1 MAVFPLV
8 RLVEALP
15 NLLELALADDAD
27 RKRDFQLVALADV
40 AQIAVADERHAGRF
54 QMIGDELP
62 AQLILHGG
70 DVGIEPIE
78 IDIAADL
85 ELGADGIVFQI
96 RGQKPHGRGN
106 ARIGRHDHLPKA
118 EHGGHFDAVQRA
130 RAAERDQ
137 RKFARIDAL
146 LHRTRTDGIGHV
158 AVDDGEHAF
167 GRLELAHAERIG
179 EFLDHAMGG
188 VFIELHAAAE
198 EIVLVEPAEH
208 HIGVGDGRLF
218 AAAPIRGR
226 PRHRAGAARA
236 DPKGAALIDIGDRAA
251 AGADGVNVDHRQQQ
265 REARNRGAARVGF
278 GKTALDHDADVGAGA
293 ADVEGD
299 ELAASAQIA
308 DPSAAE
314 DARGKP

>member
-1 MAVFPLV
+1 MPALAVPAAPDTSSPEFDIRRSREPESYKLKPYGFVVLARASAGGFLDSPLMEHAHVDDFDRITGERMAVFPLV

-137 RKFARIDAL
+137 CD
-146 LHRTRTDGIGHV
+146 
-158 AVDDGEHAF
+158 
-167 GRLELAHAERIG
+167 
-179 EFLDHAMGG
+179 
-188 VFIELHAAAE
+188 
-198 EIVLVEPAEH
+198 
-208 HIGVGDGRLF
+208 
-218 AAAPIRGR
+218 
-226 PRHRAGAARA
+226 
-236 DPKGAALIDIGDRAA
+236 
-251 AGADGVNVDHRQQQ
+251 QQQ
-265 REARNRGAARVGF
+265 IS
-278 GKTALDHDADVGAGA
+278 ADRIAG
-293 ADVEGD
+293 GRRSP
-299 ELAASAQIA
+299 L
-308 DPSAAE
+308 
-314 DARGKP
+314 R